1 MKNYRKKFEAG
12 AFLETWL
19 VKENKLFVRKQ
30 GDVKS
35 EKQYCEDI
43 IKGQYQWLKLALK
56 NKLNVPKT
64 LKQGK
69 NNKINFYDMEYIHP
83 SKTLHKFLH
92 KKNKDKIY
100 KNLFYNIK
108 KLYDKNYQIKKKNF
122 NLYNQLY
129 KEKIIPSI
137 YSLKNKPLG
146 KKILKEKNF
155 FINGEKNL
163 NLLDSLN
170 LIKKKGN
177 IYLKNINNNFDNR
190 RKTYAHG
197 DLTFE
202 NILVK
207 KNKLYFID
215 PYGGN
220 VDCNS
225 KNNFFFKT
233 TIMFDIGK
241 ICQSAISRYE
251 NWKNIKSLKKFYNK
265 GKITIRKINND
276 DIKFLKLLN
285 DNFGKGNKHFKKIAV
300 LHMIVHIC
308 RLIKYRSKHNFISAV
323 YAYFMATYWI
333 NRLIKK
339 SDVIK

>member
-1 MKNYRKKFEAG
+1 LKKYIKKFEAG

-19 VKENKLFVRKQ
+19 VKKNKLFVRKQ
-30 GDVKS
+30 GDIKS

-43 IKGQYQWLKLALK
+43 IKGQYLWLKLALK

-64 LKQGK
+64 LKKGK
-69 NNKINFYDMEYIHP
+69 NDKINFYDMEYIHP
-83 SKTLHKFLH
+83 SKTLSKYLN
-92 KKNKDKIY
+92 KKNKNKIY
-100 KNLFYNIK
+100 ENLFYNIK
-108 KLYDKNYQIKKKNF
+108 KFYNKNYQIKKKNL

-129 KEKIIPSI
+129 IEKIVPSI
-137 YSLKNKPLG
+137 RSLKNNPLG
-146 KKILKEKNF
+146 EKILKEKYL

-170 LIKKKGN
+170 SIKKKTN
-177 IYLKNINNNFDNR
+177 LYLKNINNNFDNKH
-190 RKTYAHG
+190 KTYAHG

-241 ICQSAISRYE
+241 ICQSVISRYE
-251 NWKNIKSLKKFYNK
+251 DWKNIKSLKKFYDK
-265 GKITIRKINND
+265 GKITIRKMNND
-276 DIKFLKLLN
+276 DRQFLKLLN
-285 DNFGKGNKHFKKIAV
+285 DNFGKGNKYFKKIAI

-308 RLIKYRSKHNFISAV
+308 RLIKYRSKHNFVSAV
-323 YAYFMATYWI
+323 YAYFLATYWI
-333 NRLIKK
+333 NKLIKK
-339 SDVIK
+339 SDF